1 MTIKTTR
8 DARRYLIE
16 RLTPRYGAGE
26 AASVTRIVFEDV
38 FGLRNDVG
46 ANAFDREQQ
55 TRFSNILERLLS
67 GEPVQYVVGQA
78 DFFGMTF
85 TVTPDVLIPR
95 QETEELVAWAL
106 EFLKEHP
113 SQNPAVLDIG
123 LGSGCIG
130 IAMKKKNPRLRLLGV
145 DKSAAALSVARQNAE
160 KILGN
165 EPFVFFECDILQPS
179 NWAQFSPVDLII
191 SNPPYIPESERSIVP
206 EHVFKFEPEL
216 ALFVKNEDPLIF
228 YRTIA
233 DFSREKLHPSGA
245 LFFEC
250 NEFNAR
256 EVAEL
261 LWEKGFRRVE
271 LQKDLSGADRMV
283 RAIRPD

>member
-1 MTIKTTR
+1 MTINTTR

-38 FGLRNDVG
+38 FGLRNDAG
-46 ANAFDREQQ
+46 ANTFDPEQQ
-55 TRFSNILERLLS
+55 VRFSNILERLLS

-85 TVTPDVLIPR
+85 TVTPAVLIPR

-106 EFLKEHP
+106 EFLKEYP
-113 SQNPAVLDIG
+113 SENPIVLDIG

-206 EHVFKFEPEL
+206 EHVSKFEPEL

-233 DFSREKLHPSGA
+233 DFGREKLRPSGA

-256 EVAEL
+256 EVVEL
-261 LWEKGFRRVE
+261 LLEKGFRRVE

-283 RAIRPD
+283 RAFRPD